1 MNLTEILEPRWIVLA
16 ALMLLPV
23 GLATATL
30 WIQWRNWRTTRW
42 SETSGRIESA
52 RVRARDVTS
61 KRFRTSGTGRN
72 TEFVTDEDTRTRNFA
87 SVTYSFAVDGTT
99 YRANRICLMG
109 EPDGS
114 IAAVLRR
121 YPKGRIVSVYYD
133 PDDPNQCILERENPT
148 KIREAWLG
156 VAALAGLILAGF
168 AVVDLGVDWL
178 RTVIAKPERAPA
190 ITLLA
195 AISLVVLMIGRAITK
210 QARAMKKWPTTTGR
224 IVRSEVITSVQHHSR
239 PNSTRPSYDVTMYRP
254 RIVYAYQVGDGS
266 FEGDDVGWSTSAN
279 TRGPAEKQVKRYPL
293 QSQVSVFYNPD
304 DPAEATLSP
313 SMGLLPLI
321 LWAIA
326 SAIAFTAAA
335 LGWLIP

>member
-1 MNLTEILEPRWIVLA
+1 VNLTELFEPRWVVLA
-16 ALMLLPV
+16 ASMLLPI
-23 GLATATL
+23 GLAVATL
-30 WIQWRNWRTTRW
+30 WIQWHNRRTRQW
-42 SETSGRIESA
+42 SETTGRIESA
-52 RVRARDVTS
+52 RVRAGEVTS
-61 KRFRTSGTGRN
+61 KRFRTSGTARN
-72 TEFVTDEDTRTRNFA
+72 TEFMTDEDTRTRNFA
-87 SVTYSFAVDGTT
+87 RVTYSFAVGGTT

-121 YPKGRIVSVYYD
+121 YPQGRIVSVYYD
-133 PDDPNQCILERENPT
+133 PDDPNQCILERENPA

-168 AVVDLGVDWL
+168 AVVDWGVDWL
-178 RTVIAKPERAPA
+178 RTIIARPDRAPA
-190 ITLLA
+190 MTLLA
-195 AISLVVLMIGRAITK
+195 AISLIVLMISRAITK
-210 QARAMKKWPTTTGR
+210 QARAMKKWPTTVGR
-224 IVRSEVITSVQHHSR
+224 IVRSEIITSVQHHSR
-239 PNSTRPSYDVTMYRP
+239 PNSARPSYDVTMYRP
-254 RIVYAYQVGDGS
+254 RIVYTYEVGGDS

-313 SMGLLPLI
+313 SMGLLPPI

-326 SAIAFTAAA
+326 SAIAFAAAA